1 MTTNL
6 LQKLLDNGILQYGI
20 WETIYMTLLST
31 IFAYVIGLPI
41 GLILSVTGK
50 MASDQSHGLTGYSAL
65 LSTYSEAFL
74 SLY

>member
-31 IFAYVIGLPI
+31 IFAYFI
-41 GLILSVTGK
+41 
-50 MASDQSHGLTGYSAL
+50 
-65 LSTYSEAFL
+65 
-74 SLY
+74 

>member
-31 IFAYVIGLPI
+31 ISHM
-41 GLILSVTGK
+41 LS
-50 MASDQSHGLTGYSAL
+50 D
-65 LSTYSEAFL
+65 FL
-74 SLY
+74 